1 MKTNTGAIL
10 VPAPTPSTTTNAAVD
25 KDIRDI
31 KGPVDIPVGWVWL
44 AWVLGVLAAATA
56 AFLLLRRWL
65 RKRRAATAP
74 EVVIP
79 AHIRARGRLN
89 AALQLLYDP
98 KPFCTEVSDTVRLYL
113 EERFEYRA
121 PERTT
126 DEFLDEL
133 QSSSWLSLTHKQS
146 LADFLSRCD
155 LVKFAK
161 YEPTET
167 ELRSLHGSAL
177 RLVEE
182 TAPYAMAGP
191 GRTPPLTRPSDT
203 LSPNGVGGASV
214 LTSPEPVKIE
224 LDGSL
229 ALPTS
234 SVPTHALPSESQGS
248 HEPTPHPSPLP
259 VGRREGA
266 RTAGEGEVPSGE
278 TAEAKAGESISKL
291 QTPGEVKPP
300 RGQ

>member
-10 VPAPTPSTTTNAAVD
+10 VPAPTPPGTNGATLGQ
-25 KDIRDI
+25 DIRDI
-31 KGPVDIPVGWVWL
+31 KGPVETPLGWWWL
-44 AWVLGVLAAATA
+44 AWVLGGLAAATA
-56 AFLLLRRWL
+56 VFLLLRRWL
-65 RKRRAATAP
+65 QRRRAAAAP
-74 EVVIP
+74 QVIIP
-79 AHIRARGRLN
+79 PHIRARGRLN

-98 KPFCTEVSDTVRLYL
+98 KPFCTEVSDTVRWYL

-133 QSSSWLSLTHKQS
+133 QSSPLLSLTHKQS

-167 ELRSLHGSAL
+167 ELRRLHDSAL

-191 GRTPPLTRPSDT
+191 SPEASVAGSIAPATSPTSVGSDSTPSPGRGGHAVERVRTRPE
-203 LSPNGVGGASV
+203 NGAA
-214 LTSPEPVKIE
+214 PP
-224 LDGSL
+224 
-229 ALPTS
+229 APT
-234 SVPTHALPSESQGS
+234 ADN
-248 HEPTPHPSPLP
+248 PTP
-259 VGRREGA
+259 
-266 RTAGEGEVPSGE
+266 
-278 TAEAKAGESISKL
+278 
-291 QTPGEVKPP
+291 KP
-300 RGQ
+300 